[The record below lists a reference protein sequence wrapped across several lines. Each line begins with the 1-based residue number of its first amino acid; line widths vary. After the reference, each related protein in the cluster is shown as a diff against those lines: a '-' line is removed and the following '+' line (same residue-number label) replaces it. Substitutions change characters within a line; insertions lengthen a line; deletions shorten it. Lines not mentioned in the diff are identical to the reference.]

1 MIKYIV
7 HNKKTKIDLGMFDT
21 KLSALKHMKIY
32 IEHLKLIT
40 DVNKDDYVIRD
51 FKWKK

>member
-7 HNKKTKIDLGMFDT
+7 HNKRTNIDLGMFDT
-21 KLSALKHMKIY
+21 RPSALKHMKIY
-32 IEHLKLIT
+32 IEHLKLLV
-40 DVNKDDYVIRD
+40 DVDSDDFIIRE